1 MGQGPQQAL
10 VLIAKMKRSGVALLG
25 LLAMALVSSPAVAHR
40 IEAAL
45 SVVEVNA
52 TSGVLEITHRLYAHD
67 LEHALDLGAVGV
79 GYFETPEGQA
89 AIKAYCERQ
98 FLIADGEGKAM
109 PLQFVGAEVSGDLLY
124 VYFEADRY
132 RGRDLTLDSNLLQ
145 DFTQAQVNQVN
156 VRRDGKTVSARF
168 QSDTAAKR
176 IGLP

>member
-1 MGQGPQQAL
+1 
-10 VLIAKMKRSGVALLG
+10 MKRSRIAELG
-25 LLAMALVSSPAVAHR
+25 LLAVLLAGNPSNAHR
-40 IEAAL
+40 LEAAL
-45 SVVEVNA
+45 SLVEINPS
-52 TSGVLEITHRLYAHD
+52 SGVLEITHRLYAHD
-67 LEHALDLGAVGV
+67 LEHALDLGPVGA
-79 GYFETPEGQA
+79 GYFETPKGQT
-89 AIKAYCERQ
+89 AIKTYCERQ
-98 FLIADGEGKAM
+98 FFIGDGQGKAL
-109 PLQFVGAEVSGDLLY
+109 PVTFVGAELSGDLLY